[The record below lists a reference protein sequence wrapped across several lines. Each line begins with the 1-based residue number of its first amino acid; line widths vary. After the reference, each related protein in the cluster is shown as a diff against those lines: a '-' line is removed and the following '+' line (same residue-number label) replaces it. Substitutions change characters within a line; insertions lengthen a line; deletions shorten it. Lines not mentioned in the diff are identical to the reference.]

1 MNRPQRVRAVYLELR
16 RASLGSVPSGD
27 LLEYADQL
35 VDAFFGEE
43 QPRFGL
49 RIGGRP
55 FDEWRLDTVFS
66 DGGWRVL
73 DRYSVGLLEDDEEA
87 VNDPL
92 IRKQWKELGL
102 EVYA

>member
-16 RASLGSVPSGD
+16 RASLGNLPSGD

-43 QPRFGL
+43 KPRFEL

-55 FDEWRLDTVFS
+55 FDEWRLDTVFA

-73 DRYSVGLLEDDEEA
+73 DRYAVDPLEEDDEA

-92 IRKQWKELGL
+92 IHKQWKELGL